1 MNHEKITAHEPEAEL
16 LNPDELDN
24 DVAVINRCLRRR
36 RLESEILEAL
46 SDDNTI
52 QMLEKLIAA
61 GICRDEKEVIVHSI
75 QTLFVAVFPESL
87 RHIEVMP

>member
-1 MNHEKITAHEPEAEL
+1 MKRNQITAHEPEAEL
-16 LNPDELDN
+16 FSPDELDN

-36 RLESEILEAL
+36 RLEHKILEAL

-61 GICRDEKEVIVHSI
+61 GICRDEKEVISRSI
-75 QTLFVAVFPESL
+75 QTFFVAVFPESL